1 MKHKFLTIIFFSL
14 ITGLLWISCNKIDN
28 PLIII
33 EEKDVPE
40 NINDTV
46 FFTDSIIVDR
56 KQVLLE
62 DFTGHKCVNCPGAAL
77 MAHEIAEENDHKL
90 IIYSI
95 HAGYNAT
102 PDPDGPYTADFTC
115 PTGNE
120 LYQDFFVFG
129 NPLALID
136 RIEYDGKRLLFE
148 HEWSIVIDM
157 ELVKEN
163 VVDLKLKNKYYPKLN
178 TVKISADITFLS
190 EMTGKYKL
198 VIYIVED
205 HIIAPQANNDPGI
218 GPTPDWL
225 NYEHRN
231 VLRDAVNTI
240 YGEYISASG
249 EVVSGETYSK
259 DYFYKIND
267 AWVTANCNIIAYI
280 GEYDEALNLINILQV
295 AELGIKTE

>member
-14 ITGLLWISCNKIDN
+14 ITGFLWISCDKIDN

-40 NINDTV
+40 NINDTL
-46 FFTDSIIVDR
+46 FFTDSIMVDR

-62 DFTGHKCVNCPGAAL
+62 EFTGHKCVNCPGAGL
-77 MAHEIAEENDHKL
+77 MAHKIAEENDHKL

-95 HAGYNAT
+95 HAGWQA
-102 PDPDGPYTADFTC
+102 DTADFPYTTNFTC
-115 PTGNE
+115 QTGND
-120 LYQDFFVFG
+120 LFDDFGKPG
-129 NPLALID
+129 NPTALINRVEYNGA
-136 RIEYDGKRLLFE
+136 RIIYE
-148 HEWSIVIDM
+148 HQWAEVINL
-157 ELVKEN
+157 ELAKEN
-163 VVDLKLKNKYYPKLN
+163 VVSLKLKNKYYPKLN

-205 HIIAPQANNDPGI
+205 HIIAPQANNDPDI

-225 NYEHRN
+225 DYEHRN
-231 VLRDAVNTI
+231 VLREAVNTT
-240 YGEYISASG
+240 YGEYISTSG
-249 EVVSGETYSK
+249 EVVSGKTYYM
-259 DYFYKIND
+259 DYFNEIDD
-267 AWVTANCNIIAYI
+267 AWVTSNCNIIAYI
-280 GEYDEALNLINILQV
+280 GEYDESFNLINILQV